1 MFERLP
7 ISFKMKI
14 YAPETDDVIPSA
26 AAATTR
32 SHAPGI
38 FNFSCFAD
46 TSCLEAAPELPL
58 SSPLARANSTYTTI
72 ESNLDSDT
80 IYLQTRKPIWNR
92 EINHWVHNFGGRV
105 RIPSNKNF
113 LVVQT
118 TAADHYDAVQYRQNR
133 PGEVATAADTH
144 LAERVCIRHGKV
156 SSLSLLSL
164 RIVPKMAMF
173 LRY

>member
-1 MFERLP
+1 
-7 ISFKMKI
+7 MKI
-14 YAPETDDVIPSA
+14 YAPESDDFLAP
-26 AAATTR
+26 AATTAR
-32 SHAPGI
+32 NSAPGI

-46 TSCLEAAPELPL
+46 TNCLEAAQELPL
-58 SSPLARANSTYTTI
+58 NSPPARPSSAYTTL

-118 TAADHYDAVQYRQNR
+118 TAADHYDAMQYRPNR
-133 PGEVATAADTH
+133 PGEVATAADSH

-156 SSLSLLSL
+156 RFCLPFLVVTCVHDGESLVWSSQ
-164 RIVPKMAMF
+164 MT
-173 LRY
+173 